1 VTRLSVSLISI
12 IDDDES
18 TRLALAGLMRSFG
31 LVAKTYAS
39 AEDFLRS
46 GAGEPSSCI
55 ITDIHMPGLSG
66 IELKQWLDDHANA
79 APVIM
84 ITGRSEPHLHA
95 QAQACGAVSLL
106 RKPFDAEA
114 LLACL
119 KKAQIA

>member
-1 VTRLSVSLISI
+1 MSGVLISI

-18 TRLALAGLMRSFG
+18 TRLALASLMRSFG
-31 LVAKTYAS
+31 LEAKTYNS

-46 GAGEPSSCI
+46 GAAEPSSCI

-84 ITGRSEPHLHA
+84 ITARSEPHLHA
-95 QAQACGAVSLL
+95 QARACGAVCLL
-106 RKPFDAEA
+106 KKPFNAEA

-119 KKAQIA
+119 KKAQVA